1 MMWVLSSTFVFLA
14 IVGVYLRYKVSS
26 QAGVVDPDERQ
37 EAYWRAV
44 NRLGLFAVSMLVLYL
59 LALLVLRW

>member
-1 MMWVLSSTFVFLA
+1 MMWVLSSIFVFLA

-44 NRLGLFAVSMLVLYL
+44 NRLGLFAVSMLVL
-59 LALLVLRW
+59 